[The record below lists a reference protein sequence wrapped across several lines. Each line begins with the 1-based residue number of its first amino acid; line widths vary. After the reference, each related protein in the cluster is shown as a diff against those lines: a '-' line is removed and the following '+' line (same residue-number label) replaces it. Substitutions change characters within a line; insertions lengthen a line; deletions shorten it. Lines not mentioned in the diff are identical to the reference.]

1 MGTIAEKLSYLLQT
15 KSQIAAAITEKGVA
29 VPADTPFRGYPALIA
44 SIKTGGDNRISACAT
59 DFSAVIGVITSSA
72 TGELS

>member
-15 KSQIAAAITEKGVA
+15 KSHIAAAMAEKGVA

-44 SIKTGGDNRISACAT
+44 SIKTGGDARVSTCAT
-59 DFSAVIGVITSSA
+59 DLSAVIGVITTSA
-72 TGELS
+72 AGELS